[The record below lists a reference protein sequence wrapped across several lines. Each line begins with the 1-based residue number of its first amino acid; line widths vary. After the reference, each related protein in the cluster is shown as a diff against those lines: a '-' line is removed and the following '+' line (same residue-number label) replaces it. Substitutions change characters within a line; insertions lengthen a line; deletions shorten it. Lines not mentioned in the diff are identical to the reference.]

1 MTDVNLVSGASG
13 FLEADF
19 NQIKDIIQDGGV
31 NAILTSINQT
41 TTTGN
46 ALSVT
51 RDLASASTD
60 SPVVEITQDNAG
72 DDQNA
77 LTIQQDG
84 TGNGLVVDGVG
95 TGYSAIFNNGKVGI
109 GTANPSNNL
118 EVNENQNSATTLM
131 VFNENDG
138 TIASAYIGVANN
150 KTDLA
155 GIRLYVTGKNYTKVN
170 EVFDTNMGILYAD
183 TDSNG
188 LNIATGGTINNISL
202 MTNNLDR
209 LVVTGVG
216 KVGIGTTSPDSLL
229 SVAATGNS
237 VDSEIRLEATN
248 SGGSTAADSIIVSTS
263 TDGGTAAALYF
274 KTREAGGTIS
284 EKMRITSDGNVG
296 IGLSDP
302 ASKLHIE
309 GANFDTSGI
318 RQYRTSNTQGWNWI
332 ISAGGEY
339 ILREGSISTAADY
352 FIVDN
357 TGNVTITGTVK
368 IGAYTL
374 PATDGTNGQ
383 VLMTNG
389 SGVLTWTTP

>member
-51 RDLASASTD
+51 RDLALASTD
-60 SPVVEITQDNAG
+60 SPVVSITQDNTG
-72 DDQNA
+72 DDQSA
-77 LTIQQDG
+77 LNIQQDG
-84 TGNGLVVDGVG
+84 SGNYITAGNFVITSDG
-95 TGYSAIFNNGKVGI
+95 NVGI
-109 GTANPSNNL
+109 G
-118 EVNENQNSATTLM
+118 
-131 VFNENDG
+131 
-138 TIASAYIGVANN
+138 I
-150 KTDLA
+150 
-155 GIRLYVTGKNYTKVN
+155 
-170 EVFDTNMGILYAD
+170 
-183 TDSNG
+183 
-188 LNIATGGTINNISL
+188 
-202 MTNNLDR
+202 
-209 LVVTGVG
+209 
-216 KVGIGTTSPDSLL
+216 TSPASLL

-237 VDSEIRLEATN
+237 VDAELRLEGTN
-248 SGGSTAADSIIVSTS
+248 SGGSSAADSIIASTS
-263 TDGGTAAALYF
+263 LDGGTSSGLIF
-274 KTREAGGTIS
+274 KTRDVGGTIS
-284 EKMRITSDGNVG
+284 EKMRILNIGNVG
-296 IGLSDP
+296 IGTATP
-302 ASKLHIE
+302 VSKLHIE
-309 GANFDTSGI
+309 GANFNTSGI

-332 ISAGGEY
+332 ISSGNEY
-339 ILREGSISTAADY
+339 ILREGDILTAADY

>member
-51 RDLASASTD
+51 RDLALASTD

-84 TGNGLVVDGVG
+84 TGNYITAGNFVITSDG
-95 TGYSAIFNNGKVGI
+95 NVGI
-109 GTANPSNNL
+109 G
-118 EVNENQNSATTLM
+118 
-131 VFNENDG
+131 
-138 TIASAYIGVANN
+138 I
-150 KTDLA
+150 
-155 GIRLYVTGKNYTKVN
+155 
-170 EVFDTNMGILYAD
+170 
-183 TDSNG
+183 
-188 LNIATGGTINNISL
+188 
-202 MTNNLDR
+202 
-209 LVVTGVG
+209 
-216 KVGIGTTSPDSLL
+216 TSPASLL

-237 VDSEIRLEATN
+237 VDAELRLEGTN
-248 SGGSTAADSIIVSTS
+248 SGGSSAADSIIASTS
-263 TDGGTAAALYF
+263 LDGGTSSGLIF
-274 KTREAGGTIS
+274 KTRDVGGTIS
-284 EKMRITSDGNVG
+284 EKMRILNIGNVG
-296 IGLSDP
+296 IGTATP
-302 ASKLHIE
+302 VSKLHIE
-309 GANFDTSGI
+309 GANFNTSGI

-332 ISAGGEY
+332 ISSGNEY
-339 ILREGSISTAADY
+339 ILREGDILTAADY

>member
-51 RDLASASTD
+51 RDLALASTD
-60 SPVVEITQDNAG
+60 SSVVEITQDNAG

-84 TGNGLVVDGVG
+84 TGNYITAGNFVITSDG
-95 TGYSAIFNNGKVGI
+95 NVGI
-109 GTANPSNNL
+109 G
-118 EVNENQNSATTLM
+118 
-131 VFNENDG
+131 
-138 TIASAYIGVANN
+138 I
-150 KTDLA
+150 
-155 GIRLYVTGKNYTKVN
+155 
-170 EVFDTNMGILYAD
+170 
-183 TDSNG
+183 
-188 LNIATGGTINNISL
+188 
-202 MTNNLDR
+202 
-209 LVVTGVG
+209 
-216 KVGIGTTSPDSLL
+216 TSPASLL

-237 VDSEIRLEATN
+237 VDAELRLEGTN
-248 SGGSTAADSIIVSTS
+248 SGGSSAADSIIASTS
-263 TDGGTAAALYF
+263 LDGGTSSGLIF
-274 KTREAGGTIS
+274 KTRDVGGTIS
-284 EKMRITSDGNVG
+284 EKMRILNIGNVG
-296 IGLSDP
+296 IGTATP
-302 ASKLHIE
+302 VSKLHIE
-309 GANFDTSGI
+309 GANFNTSGI

-332 ISAGGEY
+332 ISSGNEY
-339 ILREGSISTAADY
+339 VLREGDILTAADY